1 MSLFAD
7 NFAAAAVPNL
17 MIQFGDA
24 VIYYA
29 PGALA
34 LDRLTMRQL
43 GELTLAELGALPLT
57 AGLAL
62 TAIVGQQRVEVDEAQ
77 GESRRLTVR
86 TLTITTDPE
95 SDYGG
100 VAAPSERALVEIDD
114 VDYAVRDGS
123 IKLGDG
129 LAEMELVRAGAAEI
143 GRSGYRRR

>member
-1 MSLFAD
+1 MSVFDTMFAEV
-7 NFAAAAVPNL
+7 ATPNL

-24 VIYYA
+24 VTYYA
-29 PGALA
+29 PGALG
-34 LDRLTMRQL
+34 LNRLTVRQL
-43 GELTLAELGALPLT
+43 GELTLAELGALPVS

-95 SDYGG
+95 STYGG
-100 VAAPSERALVEIDD
+100 VAAPSKQALVEIDN

-123 IKLGDG
+123 IKLRDG

-143 GRSGYRRR
+143 ARRGYRR